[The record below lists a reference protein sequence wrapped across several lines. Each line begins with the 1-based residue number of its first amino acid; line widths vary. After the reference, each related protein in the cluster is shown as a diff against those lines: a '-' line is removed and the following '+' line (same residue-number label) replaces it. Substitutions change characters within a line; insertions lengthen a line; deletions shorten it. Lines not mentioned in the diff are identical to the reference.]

1 MAPPL
6 TVRNLTPNAL
16 SIQRVERFEDPNTLQ
31 SKSSGYFFSA
41 QSGASAAPT
50 SPELGG
56 HAQSFKDQGVD
67 IVLQPFESY
76 TLKFSSS
83 KQSSNTPTLSNPTVR
98 LTIRTSNGE
107 RHRIDTHP
115 SYTQKS
121 TQSFTPLSADSAT
134 TYKAL
139 FHPSKPVPHLSIHV
153 NHLPSYNSW
162 MATLPDDLPLSAI
175 SIPGTHNSHT
185 HYRAL
190 PSVRCQVHDV
200 KTQLENGVRFLD
212 IRVQPT
218 HATDASKKDLYL
230 VHGAFPVSLTG
241 PKYLEPILNICYNFL
256 LENPSETVLVSLKRE
271 GVGSAT
277 DEHLARILEEHYIAP
292 NALHWYTENTIPYL
306 GAVRS
311 KLVLVR
317 RYNVAQT
324 VASHSSPDC
333 RNGGLDATAWPH
345 NATHA
350 VFPSQSSAPTFC
362 LQDFCEVMVPD
373 IIPTKVQHCND
384 HLVRSAAAVHPI
396 PGITTDVTNPV
407 PPGPLYL
414 NFLSGSNFWK
424 KSCWPGAI
432 SKIVNKG
439 MEEWLCEGHHL
450 EAPTTTPRHPEMTDE
465 REEDLVRRAKNG
477 DGSTGIVV
485 MDHVGE
491 HGDWELVKLIVGMNM
506 GVLTK
511 MKALGGS

>member
-1 MAPPL
+1 MTPPL
-6 TVRNLTPNAL
+6 TVRNLTPV
-16 SIQRVERFEDPNTLQ
+16 SITIQRVERFENPSTLQ
-31 SKSSGYFFSA
+31 SKPSGYFLGS
-41 QSGASAAPT
+41 QNSTSAAPT
-50 SPELGG
+50 SPELSG
-56 HAQSFKDQGVD
+56 HARSFNHQDLD
-67 IVLQPFESY
+67 ILLQPFESY
-76 TLKFSSS
+76 TLRFLDSE
-83 KQSSNTPTLSNPTVR
+83 QSSNTSTISNPTLRITV
-98 LTIRTSNGE
+98 RTSHGE
-107 RHRIDTHP
+107 RHRIDAHP
-115 SYTQKS
+115 SYTQRS
-121 TQSFTPLSADSAT
+121 TQSFTPLSGISST

-153 NHLPSYNSW
+153 NHLPDYTSW
-162 MATLPDDLPLSAI
+162 MSTLPDDLPLSAI

-200 KTQLENGVRFLD
+200 KTQLENGIRFLD

-241 PKYLEPILNICYNFL
+241 PKYLEPILKTCYDFL
-256 LENPSETVLVSLKRE
+256 RENPSETVLVSLKRE

-277 DEHLARILEEHYIAP
+277 DEHLARVLEEQYITP
-292 NALHWYTENTIPYL
+292 NARHWYTENAIPYL

-317 RYNVAQT
+317 RYNVAQIEN
-324 VASHSSPDC
+324 SYSSPDC

-350 VFPSQSSAPTFC
+350 VFPSQSSSPTFC

-373 IIPTKVQHCND
+373 IIPTKMQHCND
-384 HLVRSAAAVHPI
+384 HLVRSAAAIHPI
-396 PGITTDVTNPV
+396 LGITTDVTNPV

-432 SKIVNKG
+432 SKIVNRG

-450 EAPTTTPRHPEMTDE
+450 EAPNTTSRHPDVTDE
-465 REEDLVRRAKNG
+465 GEEKGIKRAKSG
-477 DGSTGIVV
+477 DGSTGVVV

-506 GVLTK
+506 GVLAK
-511 MKALGGS
+511 MKTLGKS